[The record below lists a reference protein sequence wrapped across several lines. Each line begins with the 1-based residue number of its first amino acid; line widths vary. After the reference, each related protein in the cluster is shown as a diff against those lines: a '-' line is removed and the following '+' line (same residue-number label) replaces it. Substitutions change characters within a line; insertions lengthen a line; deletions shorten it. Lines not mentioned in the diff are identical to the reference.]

1 MRWRRTWVPA
11 DDRSAPAGRWQALVP
26 RGRCAPAIPARPQRV
41 DDNRRDSPPTL
52 PRLRPKARPRMD
64 RRAHSCHRRSR
75 GGWRTARAAQAAG
88 QSVAGPTHHAARW
101 FQSLAGHRRRRPCEH
116 ETSGD
121 RARGR
126 DGLFASLALI
136 PFTLAFGRCLGTSS
150 TGPHE
155 AASAKIEDTI
165 VQLMTVILG
174 PELVGDVAAPYVR
187 AQLSQARGGLWS

>member
-1 MRWRRTWVPA
+1 MAHCTGGSGSGSIGGWPDA
-11 DDRSAPAGRWQALVP
+11 P
-26 RGRCAPAIPARPQRV
+26 RGSVVSIP
-41 DDNRRDSPPTL
+41 
-52 PRLRPKARPRMD
+52 
-64 RRAHSCHRRSR
+64 
-75 GGWRTARAAQAAG
+75 
-88 QSVAGPTHHAARW
+88 
-101 FQSLAGHRRRRPCEH
+101 AGHRRRRPCEH